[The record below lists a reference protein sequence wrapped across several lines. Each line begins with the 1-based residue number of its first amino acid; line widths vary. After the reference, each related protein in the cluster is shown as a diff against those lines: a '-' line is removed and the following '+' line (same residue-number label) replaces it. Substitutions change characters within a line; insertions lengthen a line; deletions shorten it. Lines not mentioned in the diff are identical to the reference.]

1 MAVATHTETRPLSE
15 DVLHFAQEVQ
25 RLIDEHPETMDKSPF
40 ELMTA
45 VMKGADM
52 YKAMFADAAKG
63 KGEGLN
69 PEGALMAMA
78 ASALQMR
85 RALRQN
91 LPGFIG
97 AINGPN

>member
-1 MAVATHTETRPLSE
+1 MTLATQTETRSLSE

-25 RLIDEHPETMDKSPF
+25 RLIDEHPETMDKSPL
-40 ELMTA
+40 ELMAA
-45 VMKGADM
+45 VVNGADM
-52 YKAMFADAAKG
+52 YKAMFDKAGKG
-63 KGEGLN
+63 KSEGVN

-91 LPGFIG
+91 LSGFLD
-97 AINGPN
+97 AIHGPN